1 MTAKGLEWVKRNA
14 KYDVLLVLSPIMSLI
29 LWEILVRVGL
39 MDHRFFP
46 APTTVIGTLF
56 RIIVN
61 GQLLDHV
68 SISLYR
74 MAIGFLLGS
83 FAGIVL
89 GLLMG
94 WLKIFYAIFDPL
106 ISAVYPIPKTALL
119 PVIFLIFGIGE
130 LSKIV
135 IVAIAA
141 FFMAV
146 INTTAG
152 VLSIDPVI
160 IDAARN
166 FGARRGKLFRHVLMP
181 GALPSI
187 FTGLRLALGAS
198 LLVIVAAEFVASNEG
213 IGYLIWISW
222 QTLATEKMYAGLI
235 VIAIL
240 GILSSYGLKKLG
252 NYLMPWSVDVGEK
265 M

>member
-1 MTAKGLEWVKRNA
+1 MTEKILEWIKRNA
-14 KYDVLLVLSPIMSLI
+14 KYDVWPVLSPIMVLL
-29 LWEILVRVGL
+29 LWEFLARVNL
-39 MDHRFFP
+39 IDQRFFP
-46 APTTVIGTLF
+46 APTSIIGSLS
-56 RIIVN
+56 RMIAN

-74 MAIGFLLGS
+74 MTIGFLIGS
-83 FAGIVL
+83 IAGILL

-94 WLKIFYAIFDPL
+94 WLKIFYVIFDPL
-106 ISAVYPIPKTALL
+106 ISAIYPIPKTALL
-119 PVIFLIFGIGE
+119 PVVFLIFGIGE

-135 IVAIAA
+135 VVAIAA
-141 FFMAV
+141 FFMVV

-166 FGARRGKLFRHVLMP
+166 FGARRGKMFRYVFIP
-181 GALPSI
+181 SALPSI

-198 LLVIVAAEFVASNEG
+198 LIVIVAAEFVASNKG
-213 IGYLIWISW
+213 IGYLIWSSW

-235 VIAIL
+235 VISIL
-240 GILSSYGLKKLG
+240 GVLSTYGLKELASH
-252 NYLMPWSVDVGEK
+252 LMPWSVDIREK